1 MFVRGGS
8 RSVGG
13 CITVSLLSKISYQR
27 ESELACP
34 TYLPVYFGCVLMEI
48 GNRTGKS
55 RFHEFLQELS
65 IWLFFILKFISC
77 YLSANTTSK
86 QCGEAYS
93 EIWGV
98 LSQVSRNC
106 WCCLDW
112 HWWFTKMTR
121 LSYFN
126 TWSMS
131 QTLSCNFRVQSPFF
145 TDISHS
151 PNEKGLQWLNVLWD
165 MIYIFS
171 SGT

>member
-1 MFVRGGS
+1 
-8 RSVGG
+8 
-13 CITVSLLSKISYQR
+13 
-27 ESELACP
+27 
-34 TYLPVYFGCVLMEI
+34 MEI

-65 IWLFFILKFISC
+65 IWLLFFILKFISC

-86 QCGEAYS
+86 QCGKAYS

-112 HWWFTKMTR
+112 HRWFTKMTR
-121 LSYFN
+121 SGYFN
-126 TWSMS
+126 AWSMS

-145 TDISHS
+145 TDVSHS
-151 PNEKGLQWLNVLWD
+151 PNEKGLHWLNEVENEHFHTMCFETW
-165 MIYIFS
+165 S
-171 SGT
+171 SAVEHNNIIHVSVESNPLVVPEGELMFG